1 MTAATKERRG
11 RAIKRPPSRL
21 GRLLIALRE
30 SVGHRALNPGAHPK
44 FLENV
49 KKYRPQGLSRRE
61 AFGWIQDLGES
72 VSEEEIRRLET
83 GRRTSPSPEVL
94 RVLLTVYGLSEP
106 EIDSVINDP
115 NLNNLGGTNPHL
127 LTAWRMRDIA
137 VGEFGPLIRN
147 ALRVGEHVSTWIEVE
162 KAGIQGFVGDEITIK
177 VSQNEVVPPPNFV
190 KLANDA
196 KDQNA
201 GRMAKGIR
209 GWTDNATL
217 CLSAVTSEL
226 GSDIDERNKITLHMD
241 RSWYR
246 YNVAAKQEI
255 GAEYRWRALQGASV
269 PLKPV
274 AFLASG
280 VGVCINIICD
290 NGQSIVIG
298 HRSNDE
304 TFRKGEFD
312 IAVVEGIRPSSDVID
327 GKIDIN
333 TVIHRGLA
341 EELGLDRAVRGR
353 KVPDLIKRLVVFEF
367 GCDLEFYQW
376 NFLAFAEVSLDFD
389 TLFAGWQKAKDR
401 KENQTLR
408 TIPCDEQSVTKFLSE
423 HPIWSSGMA
432 CALRSFDYL

>member
-1 MTAATKERRG
+1 MAVSSERRG
-11 RAIKRPPSRL
+11 RPIKRPPSRL

-30 SVGHRALNPGAHPK
+30 SVGHRARNPDAHPK

-49 KKYRPQGLSRRE
+49 SKYKPDGLSRRE
-61 AFGWIQDLGES
+61 AFGWIQELGES

-83 GRRTSPSPEVL
+83 GRRTSPSPKVL
-94 RVLLTVYGLSEP
+94 RVLLTVYGLSAP
-106 EIDSVINDP
+106 EIDAIINDP
-115 NLNNLGGTNPHL
+115 NLNNLSGANPHL
-127 LTAWRMRDIA
+127 LTTWRMRDLA

-147 ALRVGEHVSTWIEVE
+147 ALRVGEHASAWIEVE
-162 KAGIQGFVGDEITIK
+162 KAGEQGFIRDEITIK

-190 KLANDA
+190 KRANDA
-196 KDQNA
+196 KAQNEK
-201 GRMAKGIR
+201 RMQNGIR

-217 CLSAVTSEL
+217 CLRAVTSEL

-255 GAEYRWRALQGASV
+255 GAEYRWHALQGASV
-269 PLKPV
+269 PMKPV
-274 AFLASG
+274 PFLASG

-290 NGQSIVIG
+290 DGRSIVIG

-312 IAVVEGIRPSSDVID
+312 IAVVEGIRPSGDVVGD
-327 GKIDIN
+327 RIDIG
-333 TVIHRGLA
+333 TVIRRGLA
-341 EELGLDRAVRGR
+341 EELGLDRAVRGLTMA
-353 KVPDLIKRLVVFEF
+353 DHIKRTVIFEF

-376 NFLAFAEVSLDFD
+376 NFLAFAEVNLDFD
-389 TLFAGWQKAKDR
+389 TLYTGWQKAKDR

-408 TIPCDEQSVTKFLSE
+408 KIPCDEKSVVKFLSE
-423 HPIWSSGMA
+423 HAVWSSGIA